1 MRKTFLLLLLAF
13 LLVFSTG
20 CPGKPKELPQIQI
33 RQEDILVSVKPN
45 YIATQ
50 CYATNKSSK
59 DWEGSAMLTL
69 EDEKG
74 GPIYSSLSASWPSV
88 TLKPGERNY
97 LAHRIP
103 IEKIAWALPHI
114 EAIKVVWRW
123 GGVRAEK
130 VISMKRK

>member
-1 MRKTFLLLLLAF
+1 MRKILPLFLLAF

-20 CPGKPKELPQIQI
+20 CPAKPKRPPQIQI

-50 CYATNKSSK
+50 CYATNKSLS
-59 DWEGSAMLTL
+59 DWEGSVMLVL
-69 EDEKG
+69 EDEQG

-88 TLKPGERNY
+88 TLKPGERDY
-97 LAHRIP
+97 LAHKIP

-114 EAIKVVWRW
+114 EAIKVVWKW
-123 GGVRAEK
+123 GNVRAEK
-130 VISMKRK
+130 VISMKGK